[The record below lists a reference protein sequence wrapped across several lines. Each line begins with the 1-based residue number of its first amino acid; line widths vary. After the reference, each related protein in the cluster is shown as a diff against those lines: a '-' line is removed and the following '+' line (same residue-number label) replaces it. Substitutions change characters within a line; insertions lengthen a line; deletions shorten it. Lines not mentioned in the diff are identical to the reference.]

1 MTDNFNILT
10 LRYALFRFYSWDLDA
25 RLQFFKIFNYDEYDP
40 NVLYRGMLKLKEL
53 DFEDFDLRTICDEDS
68 PYNVSGYCD
77 LSKNVPD
84 LDITMHLMKLAKFPL
99 DIDDTL
105 KKRFTNFSV
114 SEEPLPKLSFIPTCF
129 FGKRAQSFWNSKDY
143 SAVTALN
150 QIPPASYKASIEEDL
165 NLEDPDSYR
174 YPHCQ
179 LFSAMPTDN
188 GVCHTFNGLDI
199 KDILS
204 ESQWRDSFDGAF
216 GGGESYDTLQS
227 GGIDLEEG
235 FVFSLDTLQSHL
247 VTMNVRAD
255 EQDDINAFWIKV
267 HSPGEIP
274 WIKKDKST
282 WKKIEPYGNEMS
294 TKFITLKGEKID
306 SKVDIN
312 FKANINKIFC
322 PRKVSEELTQ
332 S

>member
-1 MTDNFNILT
+1 MGFSKVSDWHTTDLT
-10 LRYALFRFYSWDLDA
+10 CHMLHFFRFYSWDYDT
-25 RLQFFKIFNYDEYDP
+25 RSQFFEIFNYNETDP
-40 NVLYRGMLKLKEL
+40 SILYRGMLKLKEL
-53 DFEDFDLRTICDEDS
+53 DFQDFDLGSICDEDVTG

-77 LSKNVPD
+77 LAKNVPD

-99 DIDDTL
+99 DIDDSL
-105 KKRFTNFSV
+105 KSRLTNFSA
-114 SEEPLPKLSFIPTCF
+114 SEEPLPKLSFVPTCF
-129 FGKRAQSFWNSKDY
+129 FGKRAQSFWNSEDY

-150 QIPPASYKASIEEDL
+150 QIPPTDYKESIEEEL
-165 NLEDPDSYR
+165 NLDDPDSYR
-174 YPHCQ
+174 YPHCR
-179 LFSAMPTDN
+179 LFSPMPTDS

-199 KDILS
+199 KQILT
-204 ESQWRDSFDGAF
+204 ESYWRDSFDGAL
-216 GGGESYDTLQS
+216 GGGETYDTLKS

-247 VTMNVRAD
+247 VTMNVRAK
-255 EQDDINAFWIKV
+255 EQKDINSFWIKV

-306 SKVDIN
+306 SKV
-312 FKANINKIFC
+312 
-322 PRKVSEELTQ
+322 
-332 S
+332 